1 MKETILLTVISICVF
16 LMGLKIT
23 AMNDRIDLLEQR
35 ITFNES
41 NMDFIAGAIITNNS
55 AFVEIIITNN
65 SLINASIE
73 ELRREMISQP
83 YPVYPPIQQYRTNL
97 LFYVPGVVKTNITW

>member
-16 LMGLKIT
+16 LI
-23 AMNDRIDLLEQR
+23 RIDLLEQR

-65 SLINASIE
+65 SLIRKSIE
-73 ELRREMISQP
+73 ELHETIIQP

-97 LFYVPGVVKTNITW
+97 LFYGPEVVKTNITW